1 MWTHDPAEG
10 QPCLSEPD
18 VYDPDAP
25 KARIDLTPNE
35 DLVRA
40 VREHTD
46 NLSDYVET
54 LLA

>member
-1 MWTHDPAEG
+1 MIQRKDGPMPIRTG
-10 QPCLSEPD
+10 Q

-25 KARIDLTPNE
+25 SARINMALNE

-46 NLSDYVET
+46 NLSDYVGK